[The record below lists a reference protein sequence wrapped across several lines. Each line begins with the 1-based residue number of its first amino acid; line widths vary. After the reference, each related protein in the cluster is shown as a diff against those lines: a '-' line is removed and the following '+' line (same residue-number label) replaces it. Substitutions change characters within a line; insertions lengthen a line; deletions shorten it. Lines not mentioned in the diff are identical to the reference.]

1 MSSAPCVVKKGPQP
15 RWHALVGPHVGPNEW
30 ARWAGQTQQRMT
42 FFFLFF
48 FISINA
54 FFILKTLL
62 FLH

>member
-1 MSSAPCVVKKGPQP
+1 MSSVSCAVKKGPQS

-48 FISINA
+48 LFQ
-54 FFILKTLL
+54 LML
-62 FLH
+62 FLF